1 MADFKLGI
9 LGSESTLPDLR
20 YEPGAELEADAEEA
34 VVESEMMDGTF
45 SYDIKPTTRRTWPL
59 EWTELT
65 WTEIETLATIAALKQ
80 ELNYINGYIGLT
92 GTTVVVA
99 HYSGPILMLE
109 TSGQTTPRY
118 RARMV
123 LKEV

>member
-20 YEPGAELEADAEEA
+20 YEPGDELEADAEEA
-34 VVESEMMDGTF
+34 VVETEMMDSTF
-45 SYDIKPTTRRTWPL
+45 SYDIKPNTRRTWSL

-65 WTEIETLATIAALKQ
+65 WAEIETLATIAALKQ

-99 HYSGPILMLE
+99 YYSGPILMLE
-109 TSGQTTPRY
+109 TSGQATPRY